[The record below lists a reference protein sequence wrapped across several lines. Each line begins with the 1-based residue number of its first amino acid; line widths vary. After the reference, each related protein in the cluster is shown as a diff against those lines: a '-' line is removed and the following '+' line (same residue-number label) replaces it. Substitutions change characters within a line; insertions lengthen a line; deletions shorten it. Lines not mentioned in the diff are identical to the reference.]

1 MSRSRGVPDE
11 ELFISRP
18 RPSDEDCDSPTVEP
32 LRIFKPMSPK
42 PPGAADKASENR
54 YKYPAPPTSSAASAS
69 ASKPSVAPLP
79 GLPGLPPL
87 PSFPLPAGASSSAAP
102 LPYPDDDLSRP
113 TQASKPARAPYPVD
127 DVRRPSPASS
137 TGRIYSP
144 PPVSSSPQLHND
156 TTPRLN
162 ISPIEKKPGLA
173 DRRGAVPKPLQSPD
187 SPNGDDLFAKPL
199 GRPPQQPVPQPVHP
213 AQKISNAY
221 QQKPYYPP
229 PGGGNVRMNS
239 EPSIARISSTAST
252 STTRASRGSPP
263 PPETPIV
270 EPGVVPGG
278 GIEARYAAAGISGT
292 ATLTSLQA
300 QTAQSA
306 AAQSRLAQYGGQ
318 RPPSQPQQHSQH
330 PALAQSQQQQQPQA
344 QAQPPRPWTPTETP
358 DQQPFGPPTVYQ
370 GDAVAQNP
378 QPARPQPQQQ
388 NSFNL
393 PKNPEPVSNA
403 PAGSSLQV
411 SVLEQDFQRMQAS
424 TPPPAYSSVTPNA
437 SSNYPAEKQRPA
449 QTHPATASTTT
460 TNNNNNNNSHSNN
473 ATPNPTSRPATTAS
487 GSSSRPVN
495 TASPAPASS
504 IHKPKPV
511 AVAASQTPA
520 QQHPGH
526 PAFANEPQ
534 HPAQVAHNVGH
545 PALQHTP
552 SLMASTQA
560 PPPLPEGWI
569 AHLDQNSGQYYYIH
583 LATQATQWE
592 FPKGPNP
599 ISHEAAPLSPT
610 ASTYGN
616 PLASPLLGGKTG
628 LASPMFHPQ
637 TPGYAESIMTVA
649 SAAPSGFTGPPPSA
663 GVDMYKIMPT
673 NGVYFGPYL
682 RYVNMDLEKGVWH
695 GSILIVTDA
704 PQPPTIHIHLSVD
717 LSPNPR
723 QLIPHN
729 IWTHQRW
736 VFYKYD
742 MDLQMSEHGTERWTY
757 AVTSHLGCTR
767 YEFIVAGRYETG
779 WRMIAHSGNDFA
791 PSTNQNERAKL
802 GGVGFMWKDILQKN
816 VECGGFHVQL
826 GLGDQIYGDRLWR
839 EVPILKQ
846 WLAIAGR
853 ENRKNVPWTAR
864 HEEDVTHA
872 YFHYYTS
879 HFDQP
884 FMREAFAQIPHV
896 LQIDDHDI
904 FDGFGS
910 YPEYMQSSAI
920 FKNIGRIAIDMY
932 LLFQHHTTVEML
944 RNVSSD
950 MDLFTITGAGWHFVK
965 YLGPAVVVVGPDC
978 RSERTQT
985 RVMAGPTYQGLFPK
999 VAMLPPSVQHCI
1011 WMLSVPVVYPRLETV
1026 ETLAN
1031 TFATGKKAVNTTYNL
1046 LGKVTSSV
1054 AGVVGGKEVVA
1065 HGFKEVKRAVGKSG
1079 LMGNVLN
1086 QFGEIDIAEELKDL
1100 WTHENK
1106 DLERTYLIRTL
1117 QGIAQQKGIRMTFLS
1132 GDVNSAGAGLL
1143 HDPSHPSDHKTMYQL
1158 ITSPIVAA
1166 PCSSYLLKA
1175 LHSGSNSNK
1184 LLYVPLNGHK
1194 STHEVSDT
1202 KEDMM
1207 EIFHTDA
1214 SGAAREYK
1222 KLMARRNYVAI
1233 VAYDPDAGVNMG
1245 MGMGGLQQ
1253 TGYAASVHSGGSNGS
1268 GLNKL
1273 SLAVDFV
1280 VQGDGA
1286 FTATTKYGPVI
1297 VPHLEYGR

>member
-1 MSRSRGVPDE
+1 MATRSRDVPDDELFMSRPAPAD
-11 ELFISRP
+11 
-18 RPSDEDCDSPTVEP
+18 DCDSPTVEP
-32 LRIFKPMSPK
+32 LRIFRPLSP
-42 PPGAADKASENR
+42 ADKPSDR
-54 YKYPAPPTSSAASAS
+54 YKFPVPPSSSSASS
-69 ASKPSVAPLP
+69 SSKPAVAS
-79 GLPGLPPL
+79 LPPL
-87 PSFPLPAGASSSAAP
+87 PSFPLPFGASSSAAP
-102 LPYPDDDLSRP
+102 LPYPEDNNHRFAPQPKPSRP
-113 TQASKPARAPYPVD
+113 SYPAPYPD
-127 DVRRPSPASS
+127 EGRAS
-137 TGRIYSP
+137 
-144 PPVSSSPQLHND
+144 SSSPANRIYTGSSPGPSSSHAHSNAP
-156 TTPRLN
+156 PRLN
-162 ISPIEKKPGLA
+162 MSPVEKKAGLA
-173 DRRGAVPKPLQSPD
+173 ERRGTVPTPLQSPD
-187 SPNGDDLFAKPL
+187 SPGGDKDELFAKPI
-199 GRPPQQPVPQPVHP
+199 RPQPPKPTPVSQAAP
-213 AQKISNAY
+213 APKISNAY

-229 PGGGNVRMNS
+229 PGGAVRKDS
-239 EPSIARISSTAST
+239 GGFQEPNINRFSSTAST

-263 PPETPIV
+263 PPETPIA
-270 EPGVVPGG
+270 EPGVIPGG

-292 ATLTSLQA
+292 ATLNSLQA
-300 QTAQSA
+300 TSA

-318 RPPSQPQQHSQH
+318 YPAPVSQPQ
-330 PALAQSQQQQQPQA
+330 PT
-344 QAQPPRPWTPTETP
+344 RPWTPTESP
-358 DQQPFGPPTVYQ
+358 DQHPFGPPTVYQ
-370 GDAVAQNP
+370 GADVVKTP
-378 QPARPQPQQQ
+378 TPPQQAPGNMPPNANA
-388 NSFNL
+388 NSQ
-393 PKNPEPVSNA
+393 A

-424 TPPPAYSSVTPNA
+424 TPPPAYASINPGGSSSQYPN
-437 SSNYPAEKQRPA
+437 EKPRPA
-449 QTHPATASTTT
+449 QPSGATS
-460 TNNNNNNNSHSNN
+460 
-473 ATPNPTSRPATTAS
+473 TPNSTSRPNTAAA
-487 GSSSRPVN
+487 SSANARPVVQSPVP
-495 TASPAPASS
+495 TASPSVQ
-504 IHKPKPV
+504 KPKPSV
-511 AVAASQTPA
+511 TTVVSPSL
-520 QQHPGH
+520 HPGH
-526 PAFANEPQ
+526 PAFANESKPEA
-534 HPAQVAHNVGH
+534 AQNGQ
-545 PALQHTP
+545 PGLTHTP
-552 SLMASTQA
+552 SLLAAASS

-599 ISHEAAPLSPT
+599 IHHEPAPLSPT

-616 PLASPLLGGKTG
+616 PLGSPLLGGGKSG

-637 TPGYAESIMTVA
+637 TPGYAESIMSVAA
-649 SAAPSGFTGPPPSA
+649 SATPSTAGFTGPPPSA
-663 GVDMYKIMPT
+663 GVDMYKVMPT

-682 RYVNMDLEKGVWH
+682 RYVNMDLEKGVWL

-704 PQPPTIHIHLSVD
+704 PQPPTIHLHLSND

-729 IWTHQRW
+729 IYTHQRW

-742 MDLQMSEHGTERWTY
+742 LDLQMSEHGTERWTY

-767 YEFIVAGRYETG
+767 YEFVVAGRYETG

-791 PSTNQNERAKL
+791 PGTNQNERAKL
-802 GGVGFMWKDILQKN
+802 GGIGFMWKDILQKN
-816 VECGGFHVQL
+816 IECGGFHVQL

-839 EVPILKQ
+839 EVPLLRQ
-846 WLAIAGR
+846 WLGMQGR
-853 ENRKNVPWTAR
+853 ENRKNAPWTAR
-864 HEEDVTHA
+864 HEEDVAHA

-910 YPEYMQSSAI
+910 YPDYMQSSAI
-920 FKNIGRIAIDMY
+920 FKNIGRIAIEMY
-932 LLFQHHTTVEML
+932 LLFQHHTTVEIL

-950 MDLFTITGAGWHFVK
+950 LDLFTVTGAGWHFVK

-985 RVMAGPTYQGLFPK
+985 RVMAGPTYQGFFPK

-1054 AGVVGGKEVVA
+1054 AGVVGGKEMVA

-1086 QFGEIDIAEELKDL
+1086 QFGEFDIAEELKDL
-1100 WTHENK
+1100 WTHESK

-1132 GDVNSAGAGLL
+1132 GDVNCSGAGLV
-1143 HDPSHPSDHKTMYQL
+1143 HDPSHPSDHKTMYQI
-1158 ITSPIVAA
+1158 ITSPVVAA
-1166 PCSSYLLKA
+1166 PAGNYLLKM
-1175 LHSGSNSNK
+1175 LHNNK
-1184 LLYVPLNGHK
+1184 LLYVPANGHK
-1194 STHEVSDT
+1194 STNEVSDT

-1214 SGAAREYK
+1214 SGAPRELK

-1233 VAYDPDAGVNMG
+1233 VAYDPEGIAGT
-1245 MGMGGLQQ
+1245 Q
-1253 TGYAASVHSGGSNGS
+1253 YAGSVASGHSGGLS
-1268 GLNKL
+1268 KL

-1297 VPHLEYGR
+1297 VPHLEFGH